1 MTEASSP
8 ETALSSTA
16 AAQPLPRL
24 KSGIPGLDEI
34 LLGGFV
40 LNGLYIIRGSPGAG
54 KTIFGNQICYA
65 SVAAGGRAIYVTL
78 LSEQHERMLGNLGQ
92 LSFFDASRIAKDITY
107 VSAFQ
112 LLERDGLPGLL
123 TLLRREIVAFKADV
137 LVLDGLLAS
146 EAHDTSDFQLKK
158 FVHELQMLA
167 ATCDCTMFLLT
178 SGRGHLVSAETTMVD
193 GLIEL
198 ADTASGW
205 RIERTLSVRKFRG
218 SDHLAGSHAM
228 RITHEGVT
236 VWPRTEALLHSPAR
250 VIPGSG
256 AARMSTGIGELD
268 EMLRGGVPRASST
281 LVLGPTGTGKTLLGM
296 HFLDAATD
304 TEPGLLLGFYETPER
319 IMARAEKMLPN
330 LPALIRSGTV
340 EIMWQSPSEDLI
352 DRVGSEL
359 LSELKRRGV
368 KRLVIDGLLG
378 FRDMAVQPERMPMFY
393 RAITN
398 ALRGLDVTVV
408 CTMEA
413 PELIGPIAKAPI
425 DKLTPVAENLILLR
439 YVEQQAKLERVL
451 SIMKVRDSEFDH
463 RLRNFEIGTGGM
475 HLGPGFDG
483 STAIL
488 TGFADDGAHG
498 TAAAAS
504 DASRA
509 GPGKA

>member
-1 MTEASSP
+1 MTEDSP
-8 ETALSSTA
+8 PKAALPSNA
-16 AAQPLPRL
+16 AVPPLPRL

-40 LNGLYIIRGSPGAG
+40 LNGLYIVRGSPGAG
-54 KTIFGNQICYA
+54 KTILGNQICYA
-65 SVAAGGRAIYVTL
+65 AIAGGGRAIYVTL

-123 TLLRREIVAFKADV
+123 TLLRREIVSFKADV

-178 SGRGHLVSAETTMVD
+178 GGRGQLVSAETTMVD

-198 ADTASGW
+198 ADTVSGW

-218 SDHLAGSHAM
+218 SDHLSGSHVM

-250 VIPGSG
+250 VIPQSD
-256 AARMSTGIGELD
+256 ASRMSTGVVGLD
-268 EMLRGGVPRASST
+268 EMLHGGLPRASAT

-296 HFLDAATD
+296 HFLDAATE

-330 LPALIRSGTV
+330 LPALIRSDTV

-352 DRVGSEL
+352 DRLGSEL
-359 LSELKRRGV
+359 LSEIKRRGV

-398 ALRGLDVTVV
+398 ALRGLDVTVL

-439 YVEQQAKLERVL
+439 YVEQQAKLDRVL

-483 STAIL
+483 STGIL
-488 TGFADDGAHG
+488 TGFADDGDHG
-498 TAAAAS
+498 AAAAAV
-504 DASRA
+504 DAPRT